1 MLSLLHWKNKPVLTL
16 LDSFIA
22 FFPTKPCFFQEIYIS
37 TFVSTSKLWQFGI
50 RCHDSI
56 KATNVLVLPNPRD
69 TENSK
74 RVPLPTGS
82 LELSPC
88 PLWHHP
94 LKLSSPFLALLPGH
108 WSYLLSFHYRPFFCS
123 PCKCL
128 HSPKVNQQSFFFFN
142 FHTFLLVSSNV
153 HNLNYFPWHILPS
166 GPLPHPYAPGTH
178 LQDITQHSVGRSGC
192 TLSTHWRLNEWMH
205 ALDLQNILNSARETN
220 SWISKEEPGL
230 HSISQ

>member
-128 HSPKVNQQSFFFFN
+128 HSPKF
-142 FHTFLLVSSNV
+142 SS
-153 HNLNYFPWHILPS
+153 S
-166 GPLPHPYAPGTH
+166 GPLEPAGVNFGANRKLCCLSLKFNLSLSRSVLEICAPFRH
-178 LQDITQHSVGRSGC
+178 TQV
-192 TLSTHWRLNEWMH
+192 LSSI
-205 ALDLQNILNSARETN
+205 LQNALALEARKVPIAYFCIT
-220 SWISKEEPGL
+220 
-230 HSISQ
+230 

>member
-128 HSPKVNQQSFFFFN
+128 HSPKVNQQSFFFLISTHSCWWVQMSTTSTTSHGIFFPLVL
-142 FHTFLLVSSNV
+142 FHTLMHLG
-153 HNLNYFPWHILPS
+153 HIFK
-166 GPLPHPYAPGTH
+166 T
-178 LQDITQHSVGRSGC
+178 
-192 TLSTHWRLNEWMH
+192 
-205 ALDLQNILNSARETN
+205 
-220 SWISKEEPGL
+220 
-230 HSISQ
+230 